1 MKKLIQ
7 KLVETAG
14 PSGFESE
21 IRKVV
26 RAEVE
31 SFSDEV
37 RVDNLGNLIAVK
49 DSARTDGLKIMLAA
63 HMDEIGIMATHID
76 EDGYIRFLPIGGV
89 SPLTCPGGRVQFL
102 NGATGVIGVERLD
115 PGKAPSISQLFVDI
129 GCQSRKA
136 SWNPVRRGGPV
147 KVGDVAVFERP
158 FSDLGDRLVSKAMDD
173 RISVAI
179 LIETLQ
185 RLSKSGVNLPHQ
197 VFFVFSVQEEVGTRG
212 ATTAAYGLEPDLG
225 VAVDVTATGDTP
237 KGLKMEVSIGRG
249 PAIKVRD
256 QGNLSDPRVV
266 DWMVRTAEKARLPYQ
281 LEVLERGGTDAR
293 AIQLSRAGVPAGC
306 LSIPCR
312 YIHSPSEMVDY
323 GDVENAVRLLVA
335 LLSQPVEL
343 GE

>member
-1 MKKLIQ
+1 MKNLIQ

-14 PSGFESE
+14 PSGFEAE
-21 IRKVV
+21 IRKVI
-26 RAEVE
+26 RDEIA
-31 SFSDEV
+31 SFSGEI
-37 RVDNLGNLIAVK
+37 RIDNLGNLIAIK
-49 DSARTDGLKIMLAA
+49 GSDRSDAKKLMLAA

-76 EDGYIRFLPIGGV
+76 EAGYIRFLPIGGV
-89 SPLTCPGGRVQFL
+89 SPLTCLGGRVKFL
-102 NGATGVIGVERLD
+102 GGATGVIGVERLD
-115 PGKAPSISQLFVDI
+115 PGKAPSMSQLFIDT
-129 GCQSRKA
+129 GCRSRKDC
-136 SWNPVRRGGPV
+136 PV

-158 FSDLGDRLVSKAMDD
+158 FSDLGNRLVSKAMDD

-179 LIETLQ
+179 MIEALRQ
-185 RLSKSGVNLPHQ
+185 LSESGAELPYQ

-225 VAVDVTATGDTP
+225 LAVDVTATGDTP
-237 KGLKMEVSIGRG
+237 KGLKMEVSLGHG

-306 LSIPCR
+306 LSVPCR
-312 YIHSPSEMVDY
+312 YIHSPSEMVDFQ
-323 GDVENAVRLLVA
+323 DVENAVRLLVA
-335 LLSQPVEL
+335 LLYQPIDLSE
-343 GE
+343 